1 MLSLKSLVKFWLCLH
16 RAAVLLASLVVVQA
30 SASMIVARHSGACS
44 SIFNIGGIF
53 KRDWYVCGWNLV
65 ALFLTPSSDR
75 MSSMSQIKPM
85 GHPQIASRDATGYPP
100 NLQIEESHPSCRRL
114 NQ

>member
-1 MLSLKSLVKFWLCLH
+1 M
-16 RAAVLLASLVVVQA
+16 LLASLVVVQA

-53 KRDWYVCGWNLV
+53 KRDWCVCGWNLV
-65 ALFLTPSSDR
+65 SLFLTLSSDR
-75 MSSMSQIKPM
+75 MSSMSQIKPT

-100 NLQIEESHPSCRRL
+100 ILHVAD
-114 NQ
+114 